1 MWKIVWKICILGGFH
16 TKKFTAYGLRKDTIK
31 MSNMRDP
38 WEQVLELLH
47 EEVSDYQ
54 YMTWFKPMKPV
65 MLDQDHMLI
74 LLDDKFTVNLV
85 KQRHQMMIKNAV
97 AISYGR
103 DIQID
108 FSTEAEMPV
117 QTKAPAA
124 ARPAREESMDVMLNP
139 KYTFDSFV
147 IGASNRFAHAASLA
161 VAELPADAYN
171 PLFLYGGV
179 GLGKTH
185 LMHAIG
191 HYIHEN
197 NPSAKLL
204 YITSEKF
211 TTMLIDAIG
220 KKTNQEFRDQMRT
233 VDVLMV
239 DDIQFISGKTAT
251 QEEFFHTFN
260 ELHSSGKQIIISSD
274 RPPKEIPTLE
284 ERLRS
289 RFEWGLIADIQKPDY
304 ETRIAIL
311 RKKADLEHISV
322 DDEVLHYIAERT
334 ESNIRELEGAL
345 TSVNAKANLIKQPL
359 TLELAREV
367 LDNVTAGERKPVTPE
382 SLIKKVAAFYQV
394 SEADIVS
401 QRRNREVAKA
411 RQVAMYLI
419 REINHLSTTRI
430 GELFGGRDHSTVMYA
445 CDKVAELLQTDSQ
458 LQADVSRLRGK

>member
-1 MWKIVWKICILGGFH
+1 MENHVDNGDFGFFSFQ
-16 TKKFTAYGLRKDTIK
+16 KFTAAGLRKDTIE
-31 MSNMRDP
+31 MSNIRDP
-38 WEQVLELLH
+38 WENVLELLH
-47 EEVSDYQ
+47 NEVSDFQ
-54 YMTWFKPMKPV
+54 YNTWFKPMKPV
-65 MLDQDHMLI
+65 MIDQDHMLI
-74 LLDDKFTVNLV
+74 LLDDKFIVNLV
-85 KQRHQMMIKNAV
+85 KQRHQLMIKNAV
-97 AISYGR
+97 AMSYGR

-117 QTKAPAA
+117 AA
-124 ARPAREESMDVMLNP
+124 KPQPARPAREETLESSLNP

-191 HYIHEN
+191 HYIHDN
-197 NPSAKLL
+197 NPNAKLL

-220 KKTNQEFRDQMRT
+220 KKTNQEFREQMRT

-260 ELHSSGKQIIISSD
+260 ELHSNGKQIIISSD
-274 RPPKEIPTLE
+274 RPPKDIPTLE

-322 DDEVLHYIAERT
+322 DDEVLHYIAEKT

-359 TLELAREV
+359 TIDLAREV
-367 LDNVTAGERKPVTPE
+367 LENVSAGERKPVTPE
-382 SLIKKVAAFYQV
+382 ALIKKVAAFYQV
-394 SEADIVS
+394 SEADIIS
-401 QRRNREVAKA
+401 ARRNREVAKA

-445 CDKVAELLQTDSQ
+445 
-458 LQADVSRLRGK
+458 

>member
-1 MWKIVWKICILGGFH
+1 MENHVDNRDFGFFLFQ
-16 TKKFTAYGLRKDTIK
+16 KFTADGLRKDTIE

-38 WEQVLELLH
+38 WENVLELLH
-47 EEVSDYQ
+47 NEVSDFQ
-54 YMTWFKPMKPV
+54 YNTWFKPMKPV
-65 MLDQDHMLI
+65 MIDQDHMLI
-74 LLDDKFTVNLV
+74 LLDDKFIVNLV
-85 KQRHQMMIKNAV
+85 KQRHQLMIKNAV
-97 AISYGR
+97 AMSYGR

-108 FSTEAEMPV
+108 FSTESEMPASAKP
-117 QTKAPAA
+117 QP
-124 ARPAREESMDVMLNP
+124 ARPAQEPLESSLNP

-191 HYIHEN
+191 HYIHDN
-197 NPSAKLL
+197 NPNAKLL

-220 KKTNQEFRDQMRT
+220 KKTNQEFREQMRT

-260 ELHSSGKQIIISSD
+260 ELHSNGKQIIISSD
-274 RPPKEIPTLE
+274 RPPKDIPTLE

-322 DDEVLHYIAERT
+322 DDEVLHYIAEKT

-359 TLELAREV
+359 TIDLAREV
-367 LDNVTAGERKPVTPE
+367 LENVSSGERKPVTPE
-382 SLIKKVAAFYQV
+382 ALIKKVAAFYQV
-394 SEADIVS
+394 SEADIIS
-401 QRRNREVAKA
+401 ARRNREVAKA

-445 CDKVAELLQTDSQ
+445 CDKVAEQIQTDVQ
-458 LQADVSRLRGK
+458 LQADVSKLRGK

>member
-1 MWKIVWKICILGGFH
+1 MENGDFGFFALQ
-16 TKKFTAYGLRKDTIK
+16 KFTACGLRKDTIE

-38 WEQVLELLH
+38 WENVLELLH
-47 EEVSDYQ
+47 SDVSDFQ
-54 YMTWFKPMKPV
+54 YNTWFKPMKPV
-65 MLDQDHMLI
+65 MIDQDHMLI
-74 LLDDKFTVNLV
+74 LLDDKFVVNLV
-85 KQRHQMMIKNAV
+85 KQRHQLMIKNAV
-97 AISYGR
+97 AMSYGR

-117 QTKAPAA
+117 TQKAQP
-124 ARPAREESMDVMLNP
+124 ARPAREETLESSLNP

-191 HYIHEN
+191 HYIHDN
-197 NPSAKLL
+197 NPNAKLL

-220 KKTNQEFRDQMRT
+220 KKTNQEFREQMRT

-260 ELHSSGKQIIISSD
+260 ELHSNGKQIIISSD
-274 RPPKEIPTLE
+274 RPPKDIPTLE

-322 DDEVLHYIAERT
+322 DDEVLHYIAEKT

-359 TLELAREV
+359 TIDLAREV
-367 LDNVTAGERKPVTPE
+367 LENVSSGERKPVTPE
-382 SLIKKVAAFYQV
+382 ALIKKVATFYQV
-394 SEADIVS
+394 SEADIIS
-401 QRRNREVAKA
+401 ARRNREVAKA

-445 CDKVAELLQTDSQ
+445 CDKVAEQIQTDVQ
-458 LQADVSRLRGK
+458 LQADVAKLRGK

>member
-1 MWKIVWKICILGGFH
+1 
-16 TKKFTAYGLRKDTIK
+16 
-31 MSNMRDP
+31 MSNVRDP
-38 WEQVLELLH
+38 WENVLELLH
-47 EEVSDYQ
+47 SEVSDFQ
-54 YMTWFKPMKPV
+54 YKTWFKPMKPV
-65 MLDQDHMLI
+65 FIDQDHMLI
-74 LLDDKFTVNLV
+74 LMDDKFIVNVV
-85 KQRHQMMIKNAV
+85 KQRHQLMIKNAV

-103 DIQID
+103 DIQLD

-117 QTKAPAA
+117 QARQPQQP
-124 ARPAREESMDVMLNP
+124 ARPARDESLDFSLNP

-197 NPSAKLL
+197 NPSARIL

-220 KKTNQEFRDQMRT
+220 KKANQEFRDQMRT

-274 RPPKEIPTLE
+274 RPPKDIPTLE

-322 DDEVLHYIAERT
+322 DDEVLHYIAEKT

-359 TLELAREV
+359 TVDLAREV
-367 LDNVTAGERKPVTPE
+367 LENVTSGERKPVTPE
-382 SLIKKVAAFYQV
+382 ALIKKVASFYQV
-394 SEADIVS
+394 SEADILS
-401 QRRNREVAKA
+401 TRRNREVAKA

-430 GELFGGRDHSTVMYA
+430 GELFGGKDHSTVMYA
-445 CDKVAELLQTDSQ
+445 CDKVAEMMQTDPT
-458 LQADVSRLRGK
+458 LQADIAKLRGK